1 MDSASTRHT
10 LRMMWVIVFAAT
22 KRPLNEDEAREL
34 RRLCRLIERGVAGR
48 EQFNQCAEDF
58 CAEMFS
64 CGVLENR
71 RINELG
77 DLLLRIDELRDML
90 K

>member
-1 MDSASTRHT
+1 
-10 LRMMWVIVFAAT
+10 MMWVIVFAAT
-22 KRPLNEDEAREL
+22 KRPLHEDEAREL
-34 RRLCRLIERGVAGR
+34 RRLCGLFESGVTGR
-48 EQFNQCAEDF
+48 EEFKQRAEDF

-77 DLLLRIDELRDML
+77 DLLLGIDELRDML